1 MSKLY
6 TLLYGIINKLNSIT
20 ASSAPTKTSE
30 LDNDAGFLDQ
40 ERAEKLIESIVLNG
54 YLGGKQIRYVDDAND
69 GGVEGYLT
77 IKKG

>member
-1 MSKLY
+1 MALLNETGLSYLWSKIKA
-6 TLLYGIINKLNSIT
+6 LLNGKADVGHT
-20 ASSAPTKTSE
+20 HPECMTQAKVEA
-30 LDNDAGFLDQ
+30 
-40 ERAEKLIESIVLNG
+40 LIESMVLNG